1 MLYKRIHE
9 SPLPGCSS
17 HVIHDGNYTIGEM
30 WFGQFEGMHRMRLF
44 LSNTPA
50 HAEKEA
56 SQSLVAQIHAAGGGI
71 SGFLAVW
78 DSLPRDNRR
87 TDWHQRAAFDSYKPI
102 FQE

>member
-1 MLYKRIHE
+1 MLYKRHNE

-30 WFGQFEGMHRMRLF
+30 WFGQFEGMHRMRFSDNVLGY
-44 LSNTPA
+44 
-50 HAEKEA
+50 AETDDA
-56 SQSLVAQIHAAGGGI
+56 RALVAQINAAGGGI

-87 TDWHQRAAFDSYKPI
+87 TDWHQPAASSLVPSVR
-102 FQE
+102 